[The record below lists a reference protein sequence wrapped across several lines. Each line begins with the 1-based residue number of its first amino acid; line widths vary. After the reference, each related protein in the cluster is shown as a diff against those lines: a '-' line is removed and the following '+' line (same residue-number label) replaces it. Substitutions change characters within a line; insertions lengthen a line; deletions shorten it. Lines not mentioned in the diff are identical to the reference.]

1 MTTSLRS
8 FGLLLGCL
16 LVVAYGI
23 YSQGFNANFKLDD
36 TPNLSLLEHVND
48 KDSLLY
54 FILSGSAGP
63 SGRPLALLSFV
74 INQPA
79 WPVDAEPFLYTNI
92 LIHLINGLLV
102 AWLTYRLAQIKIDE
116 VSSRRAALISAS
128 IWMLHPMFVST
139 NLYVIQRMTSLS
151 ATFMLL
157 GLIGYVI
164 SRQTTNTKPGL
175 ASAGILFSL
184 GFGSV
189 LAVLCKENAA
199 ILPLLAWIID
209 RCFLE
214 KITDSSWTKRIRILA
229 TIVATTI
236 VGLYILTKLPT
247 LPQQYGARNFS
258 LSERLMTEARVL
270 FDYLKLL
277 IIPVRSE
284 FGIFHDNYP
293 ISRGMLSPATTL
305 FSIVSLIT
313 VIVTAVKFR
322 HKVPLFFFATAW
334 FLAAHI
340 IESSIFP
347 LEIYFEH
354 RNYVPAIG
362 VAIACGIAL
371 TQIPKQYARTA
382 TVASCTYVFLLIFV
396 LFETVMQ
403 WGEPNVTAD
412 LWYRENPGSQ
422 RALQYYAQSLLARD
436 QLGELESL
444 FNQAVKEHPENPA
457 FQVQNLITHCL
468 VQRPLSPAEWT
479 HLYETLGQG
488 RRDYSVHPS
497 IEKLTELALD
507 KKCPAVLSEQNITSS
522 IHRLVTNPNYISDG
536 VVAHSLYINLAQ
548 IYDSQQKYDET
559 LSALKAARKHRDYP
573 ETTLMISSV
582 LAVHGHPDEA
592 IRELNFRLESLSATN
607 PKDRIWK
614 KELTG
619 LRDNIQQNL
628 HRNSNLHE

>member
-1 MTTSLRS
+1 MTTSQRS
-8 FGLLLGCL
+8 FGLLLVFL
-16 LVVAYGI
+16 LAITYGI
-23 YSQGFNANFKLDD
+23 YSQGFSANFKLDD
-36 TPNLSLLEHVND
+36 APNLSLLAYVND
-48 KDSLLY
+48 KDSLFH

-79 WPVDAEPFLYTNI
+79 WPVDAEPFLYTNT

-102 AWLTYRLAQIKIDE
+102 AWLTYRLAQTKIDE
-116 VSSRRAALISAS
+116 ISARRAALIGAS

-157 GLIGYVI
+157 GLVGYVA
-164 SRQTTNTKPGL
+164 SRQNSYTKPGL
-175 ASAGILFSL
+175 ASAGILLSL
-184 GFGSV
+184 GFGSI

-209 RCFLE
+209 RCFLD
-214 KITDSSWTKRIRILA
+214 KVTDSGWTKRIRILA

-236 VGLYILTKLPT
+236 VGLYILTKLPI

-258 LSERLMTEARVL
+258 FSERLMTETRVL

-293 ISRGMLSPATTL
+293 ISRGLLSPASTL
-305 FSIVSLIT
+305 FSIASLIT
-313 VIVTAVKFR
+313 LVVAAVKFR
-322 HKVPLFFFATAW
+322 HKFPLFFFATAW
-334 FLAAHI
+334 FLAAHT

-362 VAIACGIAL
+362 IAIAFGIAS
-371 TQIPKQYARTA
+371 TRISIKYVRTA
-382 TVASCTYVFLLIFV
+382 IIAGCTYIALLIFV

-403 WGEPNVTAD
+403 WGEPDVTAD

-436 QLGELESL
+436 QLDELESL

-457 FQVQNLITHCL
+457 YQVQNLITHCL
-468 VQRPLSPAEWT
+468 MQRPLSTAEWA
-479 HLYETLGQG
+479 HLYETLGNG

-497 IEKLTELALD
+497 IEKLTDLALD
-507 KKCPAVLSEQNITSS
+507 KKCPSVLTVQAVASS
-522 IHRLVTNPNYISDG
+522 IHRLVVNPNYISDG
-536 VVAHSLYINLAQ
+536 VVAHSLYISLAQ
-548 IYDSQQKYDET
+548 IYDSQKKFKET

-573 ETTLMISSV
+573 ETTLMIASV
-582 LAVHGHPDEA
+582 LAVHGFPSEA
-592 IRELNFRLESLSATN
+592 IKELNARLDSLSATN
-607 PKDRIWK
+607 PKDQIWQ
-614 KELTG
+614 KELKG
-619 LRDNIQQNL
+619 LRDNIQQSL
-628 HRNSNLHE
+628 PQASSLHE